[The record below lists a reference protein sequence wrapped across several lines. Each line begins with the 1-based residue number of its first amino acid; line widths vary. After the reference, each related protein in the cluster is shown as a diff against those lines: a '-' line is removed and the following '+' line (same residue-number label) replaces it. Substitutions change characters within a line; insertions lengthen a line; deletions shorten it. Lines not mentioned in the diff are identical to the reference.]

1 MVTSEAALPQAL
13 EDATERQAAARMA
26 LTAALRSP
34 LHAYLFT
41 GPRGSGKR
49 AGARAFAA
57 ELIAEGAPDP
67 ADARRRA
74 LLDPS
79 PHPDLVW
86 LDPTGTQHLVEEVR
100 RRVIAAAAYRP
111 FEGERRVFV
120 IAQAEAMA
128 EESQNALLKT
138 LEEPARFAHL
148 ILISAEPEALLETV
162 RSRCQTVAF
171 AALSPEVT
179 ERRLAE
185 RDPGIESTERHA
197 VARLARGDLSL
208 AVFLSSDSGRELR
221 TGAESSVRAA
231 AEGDLAAA
239 PWRGLLEAA
248 ESAGSRAGSDAE
260 ARAEAAAAELGEVR
274 GPAARRRARLG
285 QEESRRAARRARTE
299 ALDLALVLVG
309 SWLRDLAAAG
319 EGADE
324 LVHNSDRLEQVRQLA
339 EGTDPRRARRAAELV
354 LDTRRRLQVNVGEE
368 LALEALFYRV
378 AFLLGC

>member
-1 MVTSEAALPQAL
+1 VARAEAEFPRTL
-13 EDATERQAAARMA
+13 EDATEHQAAARMA
-26 LTAALRSP
+26 LRAALRSP

-57 ELIAEGAPDP
+57 ELLAEGAPDP

-74 LLDPS
+74 FLDPS

-86 LDPTGTQHLVEEVR
+86 LDPPGTQHLVEEVR

-120 IAQAEAMA
+120 IAQADAMA

-162 RSRCQTVAF
+162 RSRCQAVAF
-171 AALSPEVT
+171 SALSPEVT
-179 ERRLAE
+179 ENRLAE
-185 RDPGIESTERHA
+185 RDPGLEPAERAA

-208 AVFLSSDSGRELR
+208 AAFLSSDPGRELR
-221 TGAESSVRAA
+221 AGAESSVRAA
-231 AEGDLAAA
+231 KEGDLADA

-260 ARAEAAAAELGEVR
+260 ARAEAAAAELGEAQV
-274 GPAARRRARLG
+274 PAARRRARLG

-309 SWLRDLAAAG
+309 SWLRDLAAVG
-319 EGADE
+319 EDADE
-324 LVHNSDRLEQVRQLA
+324 LVHNSDRLEQVRLLA

-354 LDTRRRLQVNVGEE
+354 LDTRRRLQVNVAEE

-378 AFLLGC
+378 AFLLGR